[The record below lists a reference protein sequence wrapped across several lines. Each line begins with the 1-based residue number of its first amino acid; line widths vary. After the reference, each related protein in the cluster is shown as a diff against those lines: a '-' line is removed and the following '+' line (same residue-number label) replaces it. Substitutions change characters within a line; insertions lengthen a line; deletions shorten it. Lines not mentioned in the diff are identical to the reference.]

1 MALVRRVRDRQRALY
16 ATAAGA
22 FAAPYR
28 QSERPGNSRDVWIYT
43 TGDSKPAER
52 PLAILLDG
60 QFWAKQMPVWEP
72 LMQLTREGALP
83 EAVYVLIDIIDLP
96 HRSRELTC
104 KDDFWLA
111 VQEEL
116 MPQLADWAPHSG
128 KPADTVVAGQS
139 FGGPASLYAGLR
151 WPQRF
156 GAVIAQSGSYWW
168 PRRDMLQLPSIPDDA
183 CWLMQQVERHGP
195 GNHGALKVFM
205 EAGSQEKLV
214 HRVSGEMAA
223 RLSDAGH
230 RVHYRVVEGGHDA
243 LCWRSGL
250 TDGLQAVW
258 ASAFATAY
266 PASATATA
274 TARGT
279 HDGKPESVR

>member
-1 MALVRRVRDRQRALY
+1 
-16 ATAAGA
+16 
-22 FAAPYR
+22 
-28 QSERPGNSRDVWIYT
+28 
-43 TGDSKPAER
+43 
-52 PLAILLDG
+52 
-60 QFWAKQMPVWEP
+60 
-72 LMQLTREGALP
+72 MQLTREGALP

-116 MPQLADWAPHSG
+116 MPQLADWAPHSDKPPIRWWRG
-128 KPADTVVAGQS
+128 KALAAWPPVCRTALAAALRCGDHPVRFLLVAAARHAAAAEHSRRRLLADAAGRTSRPGQ
-139 FGGPASLYAGLR
+139 
-151 WPQRF
+151 
-156 GAVIAQSGSYWW
+156 
-168 PRRDMLQLPSIPDDA
+168 PRRAEGLYGSRFAGKAGASGQRRNGGTP
-183 CWLMQQVERHGP
+183 ER
-195 GNHGALKVFM
+195 
-205 EAGSQEKLV
+205 
-214 HRVSGEMAA
+214 R
-223 RLSDAGH
+223 RH

-274 TARGT
+274 RGT

>member
-1 MALVRRVRDRQRALY
+1 MRHRSRYGARSTSTRSPAGAVRHRCRRVCSAI
-16 ATAAGA
+16 
-22 FAAPYR
+22 P

-139 FGGPASLYAGLR
+139 FGGWLPCMPGCAG
-151 WPQRF
+151 
-156 GAVIAQSGSYWW
+156 
-168 PRRDMLQLPSIPDDA
+168 
-183 CWLMQQVERHGP
+183 
-195 GNHGALKVFM
+195 
-205 EAGSQEKLV
+205 
-214 HRVSGEMAA
+214 
-223 RLSDAGH
+223 
-230 RVHYRVVEGGHDA
+230 
-243 LCWRSGL
+243 RS
-250 TDGLQAVW
+250 
-258 ASAFATAY
+258 ASA
-266 PASATATA
+266 
-274 TARGT
+274 R
-279 HDGKPESVR
+279 

>member
-1 MALVRRVRDRQRALY
+1 MTSAYRRVWININCLTDHHQPNPPQSLQRLAGTDVWYWQTELSGAWRGSY
-16 ATAAGA
+16 CFIPCFDERPPAFSGDDAHANMHNLRHWWHQVFASATPDLLN
-22 FAAPYR
+22 PYR
-28 QSERPGNSRDVWIYT
+28 SWQSASGHSVSGLHMPDAPPQPVWRSFDEYEIASGRCTPPLPARLQRHTWQSERLGNSRDVWIYT

-139 FGGPASLYAGLR
+139 FGGLASCMPGCAG
-151 WPQRF
+151 
-156 GAVIAQSGSYWW
+156 
-168 PRRDMLQLPSIPDDA
+168 
-183 CWLMQQVERHGP
+183 
-195 GNHGALKVFM
+195 
-205 EAGSQEKLV
+205 
-214 HRVSGEMAA
+214 
-223 RLSDAGH
+223 
-230 RVHYRVVEGGHDA
+230 
-243 LCWRSGL
+243 RS
-250 TDGLQAVW
+250 
-258 ASAFATAY
+258 ASA
-266 PASATATA
+266 
-274 TARGT
+274 R
-279 HDGKPESVR
+279 